1 MPARRP
7 EPPKTPPAR
16 GRIPITESERAR
28 AANPWLV
35 RILVL
40 AVMTVLLFIVWNS
53 AWAQSS
59 DWVDPATDIIDDI
72 GAGMQLLGGA
82 LLGIA
87 VAVVGIM
94 AMVSGRINW
103 QWVIAILVGGVL
115 VFLGGTGVK
124 ELLGP

>member
-1 MPARRP
+1 MPKPSEAAP
-7 EPPKTPPAR
+7 N
-16 GRIPITESERAR
+16 GRQP
-28 AANPWLV
+28 NPWIV
-35 RILVL
+35 RIVVFVVL
-40 AVMTVLLFIVWNS
+40 TVLLSVVWNT
-53 AWAQSS
+53 AFAQSS

-103 QWVIAILVGGVL
+103 QWVLAIVVGGVL
-115 VFLGGTGVK
+115 VFIGGTAVK